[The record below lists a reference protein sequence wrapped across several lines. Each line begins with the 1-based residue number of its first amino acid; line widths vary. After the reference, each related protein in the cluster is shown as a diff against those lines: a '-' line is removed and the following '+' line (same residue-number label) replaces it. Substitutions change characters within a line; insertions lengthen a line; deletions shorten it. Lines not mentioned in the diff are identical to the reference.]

1 MTDGWFVPTMPD
13 LNQRNHF
20 VADYL
25 IQNSIWW
32 IEYANLDGV
41 RQDTYVYPDPDMMVR
56 WCREVFEEYPNFNIV
71 GEVMIPNN
79 TVGAAYWQQGSLV
92 NEKADTGLK
101 SVMDFRLREVASKA
115 FHEETSWN
123 TGLQLVFE
131 HLAYDFC
138 YSDINNVMRLLENHD
153 SDRFLLETP
162 SSLDAYKQAVVLLL
176 TIPGIPQLYYGQEL
190 LMTGTTKIDFGYIRP
205 DMSGGWKEDA
215 LSVFEESGRTA
226 IQQEAFGFMKK
237 LLHWRK
243 GNDVISKGKMKH
255 FMPRNNIYVYERSYN
270 GKSILVVMNGVNKE
284 VDWDL
289 AHYKEVIGNKTD
301 ARNVLTDTDVKLGAI
316 IRLQPKE
323 VLMLE
328 L

>member
-1 MTDGWFVPTMPD
+1 M
-13 LNQRNHF
+13 
-20 VADYL
+20 
-25 IQNSIWW
+25 
-32 IEYANLDGV
+32 
-41 RQDTYVYPDPDMMVR
+41 
-56 WCREVFEEYPNFNIV
+56 
-71 GEVMIPNN
+71 
-79 TVGAAYWQQGSLV
+79 
-92 NEKADTGLK
+92 
-101 SVMDFRLREVASKA
+101 
-115 FHEETSWN
+115 
-123 TGLQLVFE
+123 
-131 HLAYDFC
+131 
-138 YSDINNVMRLLENHD
+138 
-153 SDRFLLETP
+153 
-162 SSLDAYKQAVVLLL
+162 DAYKQAVVLLL

-205 DMSGGWKEDA
+205 DMSGGWKGDA

>member
-1 MTDGWFVPTMPD
+1 
-13 LNQRNHF
+13 
-20 VADYL
+20 
-25 IQNSIWW
+25 
-32 IEYANLDGV
+32 
-41 RQDTYVYPDPDMMVR
+41 
-56 WCREVFEEYPNFNIV
+56 
-71 GEVMIPNN
+71 
-79 TVGAAYWQQGSLV
+79 
-92 NEKADTGLK
+92 
-101 SVMDFRLREVASKA
+101 
-115 FHEETSWN
+115 
-123 TGLQLVFE
+123 
-131 HLAYDFC
+131 
-138 YSDINNVMRLLENHD
+138 MRLLENHD

-190 LMTGTTKIDFGYIRP
+190 LMTGTTKLIWIYTSGY
-205 DMSGGWKEDA
+205 
-215 LSVFEESGRTA
+215 VGRMERRCTQCFRREWENGYTA
-226 IQQEAFGFMKK
+226 RSFRFYEK